1 MAVRLPIDIATRVSA
16 ELSAFIERL
25 VNDPDR
31 EESPT
36 LEEARNALRG
46 SDRDTAAQAA
56 MHPQDRDSA
65 LAEIN
70 GLIEEYGGDML
81 AHYFV
86 VAKASEGLSR
96 IIETAASDRALP
108 RAPTLARVR
117 QAMLEGLT
125 ARLAGD
131 GAIDPED
138 DGTLLA
144 EIDDLIRRHG
154 ADAVAEDFIRFE

>member
-16 ELSAFIERL
+16 ELSALIERL

-31 EESPT
+31 EEPPS
-36 LEEARNALRG
+36 LEDARNALRG
-46 SDRDTAAQAA
+46 RGGGNVAEAA
-56 MHPQDRDSA
+56 MHPQDRSSA
-65 LAEIN
+65 LAEID

-81 AHYFV
+81 AHHFV

-96 IIETAASDRALP
+96 IIETAASDRTLP
-108 RAPTLARVR
+108 RAPTLGRVR

-131 GAIDPED
+131 GAIDPEE

-144 EIDDLIRRHG
+144 EIDELIRRHG
-154 ADAVAEDFIRFE
+154 TDAVAEHFIRFE